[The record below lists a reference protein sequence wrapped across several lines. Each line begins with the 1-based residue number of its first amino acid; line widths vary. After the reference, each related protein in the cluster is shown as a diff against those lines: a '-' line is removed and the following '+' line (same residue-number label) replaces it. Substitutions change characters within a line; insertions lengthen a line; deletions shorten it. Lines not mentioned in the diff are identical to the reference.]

1 METKV
6 VTKDNRNKLMS
17 RRKKP
22 KVKQEEVRLI
32 IVEEVL
38 MKFIKYCH
46 KIYYNL
52 ASITYNGLTINYYS
66 INAFDVSS
74 KANND
79 KNNKIRESVIGAIIN
94 RLIPDDYYRYSL
106 RWKQIND
113 ETNKFISNLCSI
125 NKLTNYSQKCIHKA
139 GRKHNYDLII
149 KINDDK
155 QFNVEL
161 KFNAQSVDEAP
172 QFVSPMKPSQYL
184 QSSYEEYYYDN
195 YLTILANEFNMVLP
209 DKHEYLHKIHSDKP
223 KCMIE
228 YQTKYY
234 QGCKN
239 SSKYTGLE
247 NDIKFYNRCKQLSE
261 ESIKTFITNNDLKI
275 DELTNYLLTSQNN
288 KIYMLYKNG
297 VIYSQCINR
306 ENYEIISYK
315 KEPQLQSYVA
325 TTKTGIT
332 LKILL
337 RWKNGNG
344 VAYPAFQI
352 S

>member
-6 VTKDNRNKLMS
+6 VVIENRNKLKS
-17 RRKKP
+17 RRKKTI
-22 KVKQEEVRLI
+22 VKPELKFI
-32 IVEEVL
+32 LVEEVI

-46 KIYYNL
+46 KIYSNL
-52 ASITYNGLTINYYS
+52 ASITYNGLIINYYS

-74 KANND
+74 RTNND
-79 KNNKIRESVIGAIIN
+79 KHNKIRESVIGAIIN
-94 RLIPDDYYRYSL
+94 RLIPYDYYRYSL
-106 RWKQIND
+106 RWKNIID
-113 ETNKFISNLCSI
+113 ETDKFIYDLCLT
-125 NKLTNYSQKCIHKA
+125 NKLTNNSQKCIHKA
-139 GRKHNYDLII
+139 GRTHNYDLII
-149 KINDDK
+149 KLNDDK

-161 KFNAQSVDEAP
+161 KFNVQSVDEAP
-172 QFVSPMKPSQYL
+172 QFVSPMKP
-184 QSSYEEYYYDN
+184 
-195 YLTILANEFNMVLP
+195 NEFNMILP

-228 YQTKYY
+228 YQKKYY

-247 NDIKFYNRCKQLSE
+247 NDIIFYNRCKQLSE
-261 ESIKTFITNNDLKI
+261 DSIKTFITNNDLKI